1 MDFFPKCRGPVLACS
16 QQSGGGGGL
25 RVESEDFSDKTA
37 SRPRSERRRS
47 ERCTHTKQQEP
58 FLSGGDTFRDIWRI
72 RSNGGRN
79 SPLLKCLVRTHN
91 PLVLSISSLTRGLH
105 SNLSSCRDELN
116 HFPSWVDGD
125 ALETFS
131 LLWKHKKSEMDNDVL
146 FFAQFLKVLSSK
158 EVFVIVVYV
167 TYSGSDP
174 TGSSKRHRAQCKCL
188 FWFQIRC
195 WCPFSAQCSGCINSK
210 CPSAHLSAHVCW
222 S

>member
-1 MDFFPKCRGPVLACS
+1 MDFS
-16 QQSGGGGGL
+16 QNAGAQFSSALSRVGGGGGL

-47 ERCTHTKQQEP
+47 ERCTHTSQQEP

-91 PLVLSISSLTRGLH
+91 PLVLSISCLTPGLH
-105 SNLSSCRDELN
+105 WNLSSCRDELN
-116 HFPSWVDGD
+116 HFPSWVDWD
-125 ALETFS
+125 ALEMFS
-131 LLWKHKKSEMDNDVL
+131 LLWKHKKTEMDNDVWY
-146 FFAQFLKVLSSK
+146 FAHFLKVLSFK
-158 EVFVIVVYV
+158 EVFVIVLYV
-167 TYSGSDP
+167 TYSCSDP

-210 CPSAHLSAHVCW
+210 CPPAHLSAHVCW